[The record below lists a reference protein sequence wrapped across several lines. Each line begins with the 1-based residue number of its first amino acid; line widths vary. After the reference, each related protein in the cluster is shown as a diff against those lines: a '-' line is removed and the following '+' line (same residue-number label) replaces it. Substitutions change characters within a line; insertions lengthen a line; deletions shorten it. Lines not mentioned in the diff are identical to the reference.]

1 MPSPQKRKGSDWE
14 RQAVELLNQFIR
26 KGEFKK
32 IPGSGAIG
40 TFLSEPLLTADLKGK
55 IYGFTKEFKIECK
68 VGYGSATQFTM
79 KKLWL
84 DKVKGEAASSYGI
97 PLLLGK
103 FSGAREGVRAFAV
116 MDFETFCEILNRV
129 SELQEEVDK
138 NEREKV
144 E

>member
-1 MPSPQKRKGSDWE
+1 MPNPQKRKGSDWE
-14 RQAVELLNQFIR
+14 RQAVELLNQFIK

-40 TFLSEPLLTADLKGK
+40 TFLSEPLLTSDLKGK
-55 IYGFTKEFKIECK
+55 VYGFPKEFKIECK

-84 DKVKGEAASSYGI
+84 DKVKEEAAGSYGI
-97 PLLLGK
+97 PMLLGK